1 MKRPFSLMAKPTSYQ
16 CNIRCDYCF
25 YIDKKNTVSPQG
37 DPALKHMADDVL
49 EEYIKQYIN
58 ATAGDEVMFAW
69 QGGEPTLAGIDFYAN
84 ALRYQQRYARGKR
97 ITNSMQTNGVLI
109 NDQWGRFFADHHF
122 LLGISLDGTA
132 RLHNRYRHA
141 AGGRPVFDQVINAI
155 DIFKKYN
162 IDYNVLCVVNNEN
175 AQAPMEIYRF
185 ITQELGAHYVQFI
198 PAVEQTLAGAGRG
211 ELIYPRTAGDKTLTP
226 WSVSGEAYGA
236 FINTL
241 FDYWVRHDVGTVFV
255 QLFDNALAAWSGV
268 MPSLCVMQPTCGQ
281 ALVAE
286 QNGDIYSCD
295 HFVYPEHKLG
305 NLMTE
310 NLQAMAGG
318 KKQRQFGQQ
327 KANVAKP
334 CLTCEYRFA
343 CHGGCPKHRIHRIE
357 GQWHNHL
364 CAGYRAIFSHIAP
377 YMTFMAGELARH
389 RPPAGVMRNIELLA
403 LAARG
408 A

>member
-25 YIDKKNTVSPQG
+25 YIDKKNTVIPNGAAS
-37 DPALKHMADDVL
+37 LKHMADDVL
-49 EEYIKQYIN
+49 REYIKQYID

-69 QGGEPTLAGIDFYAN
+69 QGGEPTLAGIDFYAD

-97 ITNSMQTNGVLI
+97 ISNSMQTNGVLI
-109 NDQWGRFFADHHF
+109 DDRWARFLAHNHF
-122 LLGISLDGTA
+122 LMGISLDGPA
-132 RLHNRYRHA
+132 RLHNAYRHSA
-141 AGGRPVFDQVINAI
+141 SGRPVFDKVINAI
-155 DIFKKYN
+155 QLFKQYH
-162 IDYNVLCVVNNEN
+162 IDFNVLAVVNDET
-175 AQAPMEIYRF
+175 ARAPLEIYRF

-198 PAVEQTLAGAGRG
+198 PAVEQMSSGPGRG
-211 ELIYPRTAGDKTLTP
+211 ELIYPRAAGDKMLTP
-226 WSVSGEAYGA
+226 WSVSGEAYGS

-241 FDYWVRHDVGTVFV
+241 FDYWVRHDVGRVFV

-268 MPSLCVMQPTCGQ
+268 TPGLCVMRPTCGQ

-305 NLMTE
+305 NLMTTT
-310 NLQAMAGG
+310 LADMAGG
-318 KKQRQFGQQ
+318 KQQRQFGQL

-334 CLTCEYRFA
+334 CLACEYRFA
-343 CHGGCPKHRIHRIE
+343 CHGGCPKHRIHRVD

-364 CAGYRAIFSHIAP
+364 CNGYKAIFSHIAP
-377 YMTFMAGELARH
+377 YMIYMADELAHH
-389 RPPAGVMRNIELLA
+389 RPPAGIMRNKA
-403 LAARG
+403 LPAG
-408 A
+408 AGD